1 MIAQTT
7 RHHNGEKYKGVFRM
21 SHIRKSKASRK
32 HVDNLKSKGW
42 IILSKVEA
50 ILPNGKAGLEYE
62 AVLPIRLGGKN

>member
-1 MIAQTT
+1 
-7 RHHNGEKYKGVFRM
+7 M

-62 AVLPIRLGGKN
+62 AVLPIRLGGKK